1 MICFKNKIELSRII
15 QRIKLEGKSIGF
27 IPTMGSIHEGHLEL
41 VRRSRSCC
49 DFSVVS
55 IFVNPLQFND
65 EKDYL
70 KYPSSLNIDLKMLEA
85 QSCDLVYAPHH
96 ASIYPTQIKTE
107 IGLGEIESRVEGR
120 SRPKH
125 FKGVALVL
133 IKLFNLV
140 QPHKVF
146 LGLKDIQQFQ
156 IVRQMVRDLN
166 YDIEVVGVETQREV
180 SGLALSSRNQ
190 LLTENGKD
198 IASNIFKALN
208 LGKKVLANS
217 GQPTKAVSAMK
228 NLLAS
233 IDGLDIEYCEI
244 IDTEDFNSFENLSLG
259 KDLAI
264 CVAVKIEG
272 VRLIDNLYIPKYGVA
287 P

>member
-1 MICFKNKIELSRII
+1 MICFKDKIELSRII
-15 QRIKLEGKSIGF
+15 QKIKLEGKSIGF
-27 IPTMGSIHEGHLEL
+27 IPTMGAIHEGHLEL

-49 DFSVVS
+49 DFSVAS

-65 EKDYL
+65 IKDYL

-85 QSCDLVYAPHH
+85 QNCDLVYAPHH

-107 IGLGEIESRVEGR
+107 IGFGEIEARVEGR

-208 LGKKVLANS
+208 LGKKVLVNS

-272 VRLIDNLYIPKYGVA
+272 VRLIDNLYIPKYGIT